1 VTLPPSLSLCL
12 HIYYWRVDRER
23 TQEYLF
29 FNMEAEEDKIDT
41 LTCIGF
47 VLAGV
52 SASSLLTID

>member
-1 VTLPPSLSLCL
+1 VEKHKIELLFSSLLSSDSPSLPLSLSLCV

-41 LTCIGF
+41 LT
-47 VLAGV
+47 
-52 SASSLLTID
+52 

>member
-1 VTLPPSLSLCL
+1 VEKHKIELLFSSLSLCV

-41 LTCIGF
+41 LT
-47 VLAGV
+47 
-52 SASSLLTID
+52 